1 MYPFFHADKTGVDLI
16 LLQAIETSLSIPEIF
31 SKMRNSSSISNIYRI
46 ISKLKDMNSGI
57 RISFEYHL
65 EKAGFLYVATI
76 SRRQLRDAPIYMQA
90 ERILRLLGSKLFLY
104 SGLLPA
110 EDAAVEEW
118 LSNFDESAIT
128 VRALERR
135 WWKTGSPATVYH
147 DGWIC
152 GDVDAVKITDF
163 SQPRVPT
170 KEMQLDDVDVLLL
183 WAKYRW
189 PFTPLRE
196 IENKSEKYLGRRVS
210 HQVLS
215 YHFRNHVLKLWAGN
229 RIWLYADAQQVPY
242 RLLYL
247 EGRVAPAVAR
257 ALVQLPWFH
266 TAYIDVGKAVVSG
279 QPPCA
284 SMPHL
289 YRVLGDLDVDAV
301 EFAMEVSISR
311 WVPLFGLLSKIVKRE
326 EAVARSGEVTEK

>member
-1 MYPFFHADKTGVDLI
+1 MYPFFFLKEKGFNWNLV
-16 LLQAIETSLSIPEIF
+16 QAIETSSTISDIIAKIGIY
-31 SKMRNSSSISNIYRI
+31 SKMNIYKAI
-46 ISKLKDMNSGI
+46 NKMKDFSLGI
-57 RISFEYHL
+57 RVAFEGRL
-65 EKAGFLYVATI
+65 EKAGLLYIATI
-76 SRRQLRDAPIYMQA
+76 SKKQLKEAPVYMQA
-90 ERILRLLGSKLFLY
+90 ERILRVLGSKLFY
-104 SGLLPA
+104 YTGLLPA
-110 EDAAVEEW
+110 EDAAIEEW

-128 VRALERR
+128 VRALERQ
-135 WWKTGSPATVYH
+135 WWKTSSPATLYH
-147 DGWIC
+147 DGWVC

-170 KEMQLDDVDVLLL
+170 REMQLDDVDVLLL
-183 WAKYRW
+183 WAKHRW
-189 PFTPLRE
+189 PFASLRE
-196 IENKSEKYLGRRVS
+196 IENESEKYLGRRVS

-229 RIWLYADAQQVPY
+229 RIRLYADAQQVPY

-247 EGRVAPAVAR
+247 EGKDAPAVAR